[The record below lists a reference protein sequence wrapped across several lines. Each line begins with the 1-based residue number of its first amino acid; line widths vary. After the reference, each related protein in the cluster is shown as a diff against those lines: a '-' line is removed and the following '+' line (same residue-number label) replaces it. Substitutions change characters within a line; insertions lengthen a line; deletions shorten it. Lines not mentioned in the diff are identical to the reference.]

1 MFINLFNIGKYINF
15 VIDDNTNKQ
24 KYFMPGSK
32 LPIKKS
38 SALINEDIKLCLM
51 SLNPNVEKKVIKK
64 NKSFLK
70 KGGKFI
76 SIFPYYKSKSIFSS
90 FK

>member
-1 MFINLFNIGKYINF
+1 
-15 VIDDNTNKQ
+15 
-24 KYFMPGSK
+24 MPGSK